1 MNSPSVCCYFVVTER
16 NEKTFEFFKS
26 KCEKN
31 SLTIEDVSQQFETI
45 NFFDYEK
52 KNIKFMKLTK
62 TL

>member
-1 MNSPSVCCYFVVTER
+1 VVTER

-62 TL
+62 I